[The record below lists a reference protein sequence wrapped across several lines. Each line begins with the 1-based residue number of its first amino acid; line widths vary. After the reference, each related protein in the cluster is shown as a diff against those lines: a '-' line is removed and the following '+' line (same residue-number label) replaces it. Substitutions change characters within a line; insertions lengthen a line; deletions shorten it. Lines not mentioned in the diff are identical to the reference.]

1 MAQSDCRRSKKS
13 TPSHLDQFKRKKP
26 PQKRLVWLFYQG
38 VKTQGAKGFETKGP
52 AGSKNNW
59 LEAGNLKTWFTR
71 TQFYGQAD
79 VSFVVVVAAV
89 VDLLLLASILCF
101 KFLFRKL

>member
-1 MAQSDCRRSKKS
+1 M
-13 TPSHLDQFKRKKP
+13 
-26 PQKRLVWLFYQG
+26 
-38 VKTQGAKGFETKGP
+38 KTQGAKGFKIQGP
-52 AGSKNNW
+52 VGSKNNW

-79 VSFVVVVAAV
+79 VSFVVVVVAAAV
-89 VDLLLLASILCF
+89 VDLLLLSILCF